1 VAKREFFFD
10 KYLAAAERADR
21 RETEE
26 LPVHELAMALA
37 AEHWFEAIAPF
48 SMLDTVAEAMG
59 GDDCA

>member
-1 VAKREFFFD
+1 VAKREFFCD

-37 AEHWFEAIAPF
+37 AEHWFDSIAPYGV
-48 SMLDTVAEAMG
+48 LG
-59 GDDCA
+59 GDERG